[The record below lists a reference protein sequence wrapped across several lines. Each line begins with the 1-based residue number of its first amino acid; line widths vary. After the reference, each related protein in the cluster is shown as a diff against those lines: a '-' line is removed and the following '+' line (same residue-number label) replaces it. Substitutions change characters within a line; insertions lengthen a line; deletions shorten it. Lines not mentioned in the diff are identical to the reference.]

1 MLNPSILN
9 MIDGK
14 SCLDMPHLLIENIN
28 GNKQVNMFPL
38 HEYWLDIGQM
48 KQYEQAQV
56 EIRENFID

>member
-1 MLNPSILN
+1 
-9 MIDGK
+9 
-14 SCLDMPHLLIENIN
+14 MPHLLIENIN